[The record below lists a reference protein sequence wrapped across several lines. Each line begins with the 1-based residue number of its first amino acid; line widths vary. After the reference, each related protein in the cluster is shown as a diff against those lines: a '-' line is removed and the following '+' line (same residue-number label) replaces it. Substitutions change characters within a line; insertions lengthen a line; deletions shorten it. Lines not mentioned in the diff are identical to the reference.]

1 MRLEFISR
9 VNEDDILGKSIL
21 TNEGQIL
28 LKAGTKL
35 SSSYINRL
43 KALNVLY
50 IYVEDDRFADI
61 EVEDEKLTQLKQVT
75 MQSMSNIVKNIHRC
89 NGKRLRESLSV
100 VEDLVSYIVEA
111 GNVNKSLYD
120 IKTYDNYT
128 YLHSLD
134 TCIMAAF
141 LGLSSGFNGLELK
154 ELGIGA
160 ILHDVGK
167 TKVPFSIINK
177 QGKLTDVEYG
187 EVKKHP
193 IYGGEILRKNI
204 SIADSI
210 INVVEQHHERVDG
223 RGYPYGLRQGQ
234 ISKFA
239 KVVGICDVYDAISND
254 RCYRKRFGP
263 NEAYELILSGSG
275 SSFEP
280 SLVLNFKNTFSIYP
294 LGCCVKLSNDI
305 EGYVIRQN
313 SGFPDRPVL
322 RILKDKDNK
331 KLVEFYDMDL
341 LENQNV
347 TIISVV

>member
-1 MRLEFISR
+1 MRLEFINR
-9 VNEDDILGKSIL
+9 VSEDEILGKSIL

-35 SSSYINRL
+35 SESYINRL
-43 KALNVLY
+43 RALNVLY
-50 IYVEDDRFADI
+50 IYVEDDRFGDI
-61 EVEDEKLTQLKQVT
+61 EAEDEKLTELKQVT
-75 MQSMSNIVKNIHRC
+75 MQSMSNIVKSVHGC
-89 NGKRLRESLSV
+89 NGKQLKESLSAV
-100 VEDLVSYIVEA
+100 SDLVSYIVEI
-111 GNVNKSLYD
+111 GDVSKSLYD

-134 TCIMAAF
+134 TCIMTTF
-141 LGLSSGFNGLELK
+141 LGLSSGFNERDLK

-167 TKVPFSIINK
+167 TKVPFAIINK

-204 SIADSI
+204 SMSDTI
-210 INVVEQHHERVDG
+210 INVVEQHHERFDG
-223 RGYPYGLRQGQ
+223 KGYPYGLKGGQ

-263 NEAYELILSGSG
+263 NEAYELILAGSG

-280 SLVLNFKNTFSIYP
+280 NLVLDFKNTFSIYP
-294 LGCCVKLSNDI
+294 LGCCVRLSNQI
-305 EGYVIRQN
+305 EGYVVRQN
-313 SGFPDRPVL
+313 SGFPDRPIL
-322 RILKDKDNK
+322 RILKNKDNK
-331 KLVEFYDMDL
+331 KLLEFYDMDL
-341 LENQNV
+341 LKNQNI